1 MEAKPLPYVANHSQ
15 KQSTDYLTDESLICP
30 TPLFRH
36 WYDWHM
42 ASAPRPQPFMA
53 MLAAI
58 PTFGIMMG
66 NLYRGPTGLK
76 ANPYIV
82 CLADTGEGKD
92 WPRRMGKHL
101 LKSCGR
107 ANCIGADVW
116 GSDSGVER
124 ELSENNE
131 LLWYI
136 DELNPF
142 LRDIKNPN
150 CPAYKNNIVTYMLT
164 MSGGLAHDGKSLKDG
179 EATIKIADPM
189 PSIFACAQ
197 PDEFFQ
203 MLDDRLVAN
212 GFVNRN
218 LIFLGHW
225 IRRVEYGRKPKMLEE
240 CMPPELVKHYEDASK
255 SVVNNAA
262 MICGVR
268 KKLFRY
274 SISKEAIA
282 FDKFMHD
289 SCETLRLSSSMNRDS
304 TGKNIVVRSQEKT
317 YRLAMIHAWSKDHTC
332 KEIGADSL
340 EWAWRLCKI
349 SDDFIISRCLGTK
362 PVDGKYELNME
373 HIHKV
378 IKRAGPNGISRSD
391 LIRKCKMPSEMF
403 FDILRMLQVAAL
415 VKEDEGKRG
424 FGLRYF
430 AIDTP
435 ETEVNYTHI
444 TAKSTQTEAQ

>member
-1 MEAKPLPYVANHSQ
+1 MPLPLPGTRSQ
-15 KQSTDYLTDESLICP
+15 KLSTDYLTDESLICP

-42 ASAPRPQPFMA
+42 ASAPRPQPFMS

-58 PTFGIMMG
+58 PTFGILMG
-66 NLYRGPTGLK
+66 NQYRGHTGLK

-101 LKSCGR
+101 LKCCGR

-116 GSDSGVER
+116 GSDAGIER

-179 EATIKIADPM
+179 EATVKITDPM

-225 IRRVEYGRKPKMLEE
+225 IRRVEYGRKTKMLEE
-240 CMPPELVKHYEDASK
+240 CMPQELVKYYEESTK
-255 SVVNNAA
+255 SVTNNMALV
-262 MICGVR
+262 CGLGR
-268 KKLFRY
+268 KLSRY
-274 SISKEAIA
+274 TISKEAVE
-282 FDKFMHD
+282 FDRYMHEM
-289 SCETLRLSSSMNRDS
+289 CETLRMSSSMNRDS

-317 YRLAMIHAWSKDHTC
+317 YRLAMIHAWSKDHRC

-340 EWAWRLCKI
+340 EWAWRLVKI
-349 SDDFIISRCLGTK
+349 SDDFIISRCLGNK
-362 PVDGKYELNME
+362 PIDGKYELNME
-373 HIHKV
+373 HIHKT
-378 IKRAGPNGISRSD
+378 IKKSGPNGISRSD
-391 LIRKCKMPSEMF
+391 LIRRCKMPSDMF

-415 VKEDEGKRG
+415 VKEEEGKKG
-424 FGLRYF
+424 YGLRYI
-430 AIDTP
+430 ALDTVD
-435 ETEVNYTHI
+435 TDVNYTAI